1 MALIIRP
8 ALADD
13 MPVVGG
19 IYEHYV
25 RTAVATFDE
34 EVPPPEFW
42 SERLDLLNSRG
53 LPFLV
58 ASADSEILGYT
69 FAAPWKPRFAYRHT
83 VEDSVYLARGATGQ
97 GLGTVLLGAL
107 LDGCGRAGIHEVIA
121 VIADGEGEGKA
132 SVALHRRFGFA
143 HTGVLQAVGFKFDR
157 WLDTTL
163 MQRSLTLTCPRET
176 LSCPPTLIGVV
187 VSK

>member
-1 MALIIRP
+1 
-8 ALADD
+8 
-13 MPVVGG
+13 VGG

-83 VEDSVYLARGATGQ
+83 VEDSVYLAQGATGQ

-176 LSCPPTLIGVV
+176 LSCPPTLIVGVV
-187 VSK
+187 VSE